1 MTRRVKNALLTV
13 AAWSGI
19 GALLAFLIIPAF
31 VVFVVSLNSTDSLT
45 FPPRGFSLR
54 WYERALNYPEFQAA
68 FTNSVVVALAASLIA
83 LLVGSACAYLLDR
96 YEFPYKGAL
105 EGTLSSPLIIPHF
118 TTGFGFL
125 LLGASLGVMSTF
137 APVVATHVVLVTP
150 FVIRSIYVSL
160 RNIDRDFERAAANLG
175 ASPGAVLFRIT
186 LPLLAP
192 GLIGGWMFAVILS
205 LTEFTASLFVT
216 VHQTRTLPVAM
227 FHYIRN
233 YTDPTVAAI
242 SAVLIVATA
251 LLMILANKFLGL
263 NRILSIR
270 DA

>member
-1 MTRRVKNALLTV
+1 MRSV
-13 AAWSGI
+13 AAQLAGWSCI
-19 GALLAFLIIPAF
+19 GAILAFLMMPAL
-31 VVFVVSLNSTDSLT
+31 VVFMASVSPTNFLS
-45 FPPRGFSLR
+45 FPPPGISLQ
-54 WYERALNYPEFQAA
+54 WYERALNYPEFRTGFQ
-68 FTNSVVVALAASLIA
+68 NSLVVAAAASLIA
-83 LLVGSACAYLLDR
+83 MLVGAACAYLLDR

-105 EGTLSSPLIIPHF
+105 EGVLSSPLIIPHF

-125 LLGASLGVMSTF
+125 LLGASMGIMISF

-150 FVIRSIYVSL
+150 FVIRSIYISL
-160 RNIDRDFERAAANLG
+160 RNIDRDLERAAANLG
-175 ASPGAVLFRIT
+175 ASPRAVLLRIT

-192 GLIGGWMFAVILS
+192 GLVGGWMFAVILS

-242 SAVLIVATA
+242 SAILILATT
-251 LLMILANKFLGL
+251 LLMLLANRLLGL
-263 NRILSIR
+263 NRILAIR
-270 DA
+270 DG